1 MSLLTPK
8 CSTIQDK
15 IRLYGLFLLNA
26 QMSIR
31 CLLSMTIIADYAT
44 QEEWEGPQ
52 VIKAL
57 FQKHL
62 ICSNAKMTLQD
73 LVVSFPGG

>member
-1 MSLLTPK
+1 
-8 CSTIQDK
+8 
-15 IRLYGLFLLNA
+15 
-26 QMSIR
+26 
-31 CLLSMTIIADYAT
+31 MTIIADYAT